1 MQSLREMLEDYT
13 NQYLKLWDFY
23 GVIQVIRKG
32 EVLLERACGY
42 ASMEFGIENTLA
54 SRFSLASMSKQFT
67 AFAVMLLHDKGLLD
81 VDQPARLYLS
91 AELAIDESITVHH
104 LLSHTSGLY
113 NFYNFENDF
122 FGGDYRLDYSRTR
135 FFRQYINKKPTKP
148 AGAEYD
154 YNNSNYNLLAWII
167 EHVSGERYGEFL
179 HHHIFLP
186 LGMSSSTV
194 DDGCAVIENRSS
206 NYIKDFA
213 ETVKCPYYNE
223 KFSIGAGGIV
233 SDCADL
239 YKWYVCLRDRQLLS
253 PAAYE
258 RFFQENGN
266 NYCYGLEHH
275 LLYGQDRYS
284 HGGDQLGICTYMQH
298 FYAEDLSIIILSNN
312 EGINQYRLGNALA
325 DILHQV
331 QVEPPARHPE
341 LQLSEECLRA
351 YCGTYLADKIQ
362 IELIG
367 GKLYF
372 TRFTGN
378 VHIELYPVGEG
389 EFVQRYYD
397 QLHPYKITE
406 NTQGEKVFL
415 GYTRVAP

>member
-1 MQSLREMLEDYT
+1 MESISEKLELYV
-13 NQYLKLWDFY
+13 NEYLKLWDMF

-81 VDQPARLYLS
+81 IDASAQRYLPE
-91 AELAIDESITVHH
+91 ELAIDESITVHH
-104 LLSHTSGLY
+104 LLSHNSGLY

-122 FGGDYRLDYSRTR
+122 FGRDYRLDYSRTR

-167 EHVSGERYGEFL
+167 EHVSGERCREFL

-206 NYIKDFA
+206 NYITDFA

-239 YKWYVCLRDRQLLS
+239 YKWYSCLRDRQLLS

-258 RFFQENGN
+258 RFFQENED

-312 EGINQYRLGNALA
+312 EGINQYRLGHALA

-331 QVEPPARHPE
+331 EVEPPARHPE
-341 LQLSEECLRA
+341 LQLSESSLRA

-362 IELIG
+362 IELIDG
-367 GKLYF
+367 RLYF

-389 EFVQRYYD
+389 EFVQRHYD
-397 QLHPYKITE
+397 QLHAYKITE
-406 NTQGEKVFL
+406 NAQGEKIFL
-415 GYTRVAP
+415 GYTRVAS